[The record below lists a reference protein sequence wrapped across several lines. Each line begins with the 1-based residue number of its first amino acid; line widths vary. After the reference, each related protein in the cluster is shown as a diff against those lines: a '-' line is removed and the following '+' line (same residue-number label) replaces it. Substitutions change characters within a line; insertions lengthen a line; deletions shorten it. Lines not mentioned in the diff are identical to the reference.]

1 MRWAREAL
9 GAGRYWVVD
18 HAWDRQRQ
26 RGVTAA
32 DMKQIIKKA
41 TDCEAYRDG
50 VPRFGGTCWRVTG
63 PGLDEIATAIGVEVY
78 VDHLGKRLVIVTV
91 F

>member
-9 GAGRYWVVD
+9 GAGRYWVAD
-18 HAWDRQRQ
+18 HARDRQRH

-32 DMKQIIKKA
+32 DMKHIIKRA

-50 VPRFGGTCWRVTG
+50 VARFGGTCWRVTG
-63 PGLDEIATAIGVEVY
+63 PSLDEIPTAIGVEVY
-78 VDHLGKRLVIVTV
+78 IDHLGKRLVIVTV